1 MKKIIYPLSISIIG
15 GIVALL
21 IHNLN
26 FDHNLS
32 SKNIFP
38 ENKMVNISFDPKS
51 ISESSTNI
59 DFTVAAEKTINS
71 VVHVKNTSVSSGPSS
86 VWDYFNNNQNNRTR
100 VGMGSGVIVSKDG
113 YIITNN
119 HVIEEA
125 TTIEITTNNNKSYT
139 ANLIGA
145 DEVADIAVLTIDSK
159 ETFHYIRFAN
169 SDQTKIGEWV
179 LAVGNPYNLT
189 STVTAGIISAK
200 SRDLNDYDSKNQS
213 FIQTDAAVNSG
224 NSGGA
229 LVNTSGDLIGINTAI
244 TSGTG
249 GFVGYS
255 FAVPSNVAR
264 KIFEDI
270 IEFGNVQKGLLGVT
284 GFGLNSRN
292 ANELNINLTEGFYV
306 NDVEPTMG
314 AAMAGIK
321 KGDVILSLDN
331 LKIAK
336 FSDLSGYLS
345 TKRPGDE
352 ILVGLT
358 RDNKK
363 LKLKVVLEKNENID
377 FYGMQIKNMSKEE
390 LETLD
395 LDYGVKVLNHRNNT
409 LYRMGINPGYII
421 TEING
426 EAVRNTSEIK
436 KFKNNI
442 KISQITFVSPDGEK
456 EKLIFE

>member
-1 MKKIIYPLSISIIG
+1 MKKLIIPFVISIIG
-15 GIVALL
+15 GVIALF

-26 FDHNLS
+26 YDHNIVQDKLDS
-32 SKNIFP
+32 
-38 ENKMVNISFDPKS
+38 ENRMVNISYDPS
-51 ISESSTNI
+51 PTINSNSNI
-59 DFTVAAEKTINS
+59 DFTIAAEKTINS
-71 VVHVKNTSVSSGPSS
+71 VVHVKNTSISSGSSS
-86 VWDYFNNNQNNRTR
+86 VWDYFNNSRSNRTR
-100 VGMGSGVIVSKDG
+100 IGMGSGVIISKDG

-119 HVIEEA
+119 HVIENA
-125 TTIEITTNNNKSYT
+125 TTIEVTTNNNKTYQ
-139 ANLIGA
+139 AELIGK
-145 DEVADIAVLTIDSK
+145 DELSDIAVLKIDSDK
-159 ETFHYIRFAN
+159 TFPYIRFAD

-229 LVNTSGDLIGINTAI
+229 LVNTNGDLIGINTAI

-292 ANELNINLTEGFYV
+292 ADELSISLTEGFYV
-306 NDVEPTMG
+306 NDVEPAMG
-314 AAMAGIK
+314 AAIAGIK
-321 KGDVILSLDN
+321 KGDVILSLDG

-345 TKRPGDE
+345 TKRPGDVVS
-352 ILVGLT
+352 VGVK
-358 RDNKK
+358 RNGNS
-363 LKLKVVLEKNENID
+363 LKLKVTLEKNENIE
-377 FYGMQIKNMSKEE
+377 FYGMQLKNMSKGE
-390 LETLD
+390 LAKLELKN
-395 LDYGVKVLNHRNNT
+395 GVKVLNHRNNT
-409 LYRMGINPGYII
+409 LYRMGISPGYVL

-426 EAVRNTSEIK
+426 EAINNTADISN
-436 KFKNNI
+436 FLNDT
-442 KISQITFVSPDGEK
+442 KINQITFVSPTGEK
-456 EKLIFE
+456 ERLIFE